1 MKFDQ
6 WTIFSH
12 VIPSTDL
19 MHNRTDTQYRFMSQS
34 KEQIYMAG
42 TPVLF
47 SKWGKKKK
55 KTVINQKQEVKFQR
69 KSSQLDHALIFKFS

>member
-1 MKFDQ
+1 
-6 WTIFSH
+6 
-12 VIPSTDL
+12 
-19 MHNRTDTQYRFMSQS
+19 MSQS

-55 KTVINQKQEVKFQR
+55 TKTVINQKQEVKFQR